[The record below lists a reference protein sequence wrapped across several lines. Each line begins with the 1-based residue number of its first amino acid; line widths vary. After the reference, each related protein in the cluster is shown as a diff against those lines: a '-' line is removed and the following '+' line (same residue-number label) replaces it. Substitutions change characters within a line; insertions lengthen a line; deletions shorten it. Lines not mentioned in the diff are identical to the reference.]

1 MISET
6 EVYVLVP
13 YILANTP
20 PPRKIMRRRKS
31 KDKNGKENATTGN
44 TEGKC

>member
-20 PPRKIMRRRKS
+20 PQE
-31 KDKNGKENATTGN
+31 NYEKEK
-44 TEGKC
+44 E